1 MNMIETSALTPILCT
16 GGAGFIGSHTV
27 VELSKAG
34 FPVVILDNFENAARD
49 VPARTMSLACGN
61 VTLVEGDVRNARMV
75 AEVMERHRIEG
86 VIHFAGK
93 KSVGESVADPLLY
106 YNDNLAGAV
115 SVLSAMRSLK
125 VDNFVFS
132 SSATVYG
139 NPEVLPIPENAPT
152 SIGNP
157 YGRTKLMIEEI
168 IDDVAGIEPEF
179 RALSLRYFNP
189 VGAHPS
195 GLIGEDPSGVP
206 NNLFPY
212 VAQTAAGLR
221 PEVSVFGD
229 THDTPDG
236 TGLRDYVHVVDLAR
250 GHVAAM
256 HHLFNRDKNEA
267 SHLRVNLGTGQGY
280 TVLQV
285 IKAFGQAA
293 GFEIPYR
300 IAPPR
305 AGDAAASVA
314 DATLAREL
322 LGWTPEYGLE
332 QMCRDHWHF
341 QQGRA
346 QTVVTPLRGEASAP
360 RPALSILSLVNHLGT
375 LDRTEA

>member
-1 MNMIETSALTPILCT
+1 MTKQSALPPILCT
-16 GGAGFIGSHTV
+16 GGAGYIGSHTV

-61 VTLVEGDVRNARMV
+61 VTLVEGDVRNARLI
-75 AEVMERHRIEG
+75 AEVMERHWIGG

-115 SVLSAMRSLK
+115 SVLSAVRSLK

-139 NPEVLPIPENAPT
+139 DPEALPIPETAPT

-168 IDDVAGIEPEF
+168 IDDFAGTEPEF
-179 RALSLRYFNP
+179 RAISLRYFNP

-206 NNLFPY
+206 SNLFPY

-221 PEVSVFGD
+221 PEVAVFGD
-229 THDTPDG
+229 SHDTPDG

-256 HHLFNRDKNEA
+256 HHLFSRHRNEP
-267 SHLRVNLGTGQGY
+267 SHRRINLGTGQGY

-285 IKAFGQAA
+285 IKAFGKAA
-293 GFEIPYR
+293 GFDIPYR
-300 IAPPR
+300 IAPAR

-314 DATLAREL
+314 EASLARAL
-322 LGWTPEYGLE
+322 LGWTPKYGLE

-341 QQGRA
+341 QQGRS
-346 QTVVTPLRGEASAP
+346 QTVVTPLGSGTTDLP
-360 RPALSILSLVNHLGT
+360 TALSILSQVKHLGA
-375 LDRTEA
+375 LGRTEA